1 MKIESLSF
9 FLTTVIIVLT
19 IMGVAYS
26 IDSKVWKQIM
36 H

>member
-1 MKIESLSF
+1 MLKKKESF

-26 IDSKVWKQIM
+26 IDSKV
-36 H
+36 

>member
-1 MKIESLSF
+1 MLKKKESFFF

-26 IDSKVWKQIM
+26 IDSKV
-36 H
+36 